1 MLRISY
7 DIKPIPSNIRRM
19 RLNVID
25 SFINQEIIELE
36 KHVLKLLLSGKSKLF
51 IKNIYDKQ
59 KKILDDEIEKKRLF
73 MIKLKGILS
82 CRRQEYIDFI
92 IELNLCNKK

>member
-7 DIKPIPSNIRRM
+7 DIKPIPSNIKRM

-59 KKILDDEIEKKRLF
+59 KNILDDEIEKKRLF

>member
-1 MLRISY
+1 MLKISY
-7 DIKPIPSNIRRM
+7 DIKPLPSNISRI
-19 RLNVID
+19 RLNVTD
-25 SFINQEIIELE
+25 SFINQEIIDLE
-36 KHVLKLLLSGKSKLF
+36 NQVLILLSSGKSKLL

-59 KKILDDEIEKKRLF
+59 KNILDNEIEKKRIF

-92 IELNLCNKK
+92 IQLNLCNKK

>member
-92 IELNLCNKK
+92 IELNLCNK